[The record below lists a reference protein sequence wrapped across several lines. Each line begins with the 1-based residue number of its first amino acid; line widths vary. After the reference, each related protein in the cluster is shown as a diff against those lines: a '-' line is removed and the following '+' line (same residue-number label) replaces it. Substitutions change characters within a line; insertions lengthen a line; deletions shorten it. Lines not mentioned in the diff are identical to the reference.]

1 MKRILVASLI
11 TFLLAVVVSFSSA
24 LLLIDRRFE
33 ALEGRLHLLE
43 LSKVNA
49 EVESE
54 EPFVDSII
62 PMQEEQEEEIPVVGP
77 LTSQQIDAALS
88 AIVSDPIWTMRSDVQ
103 VDESGGRFVE
113 QVVDNGDGPDKVW
126 RVKVE
131 TFGRD
136 ELEQLGVGN
145 VFDLVTKTCGS
156 VGTRLISV
164 GDKTACILTSRND
177 TTETYEENY
186 FIAIGDSQSVQIY
199 GSEWTRIVDSDF
211 YQKSVVNPRSLVDVV
226 IRVFGQV
233 MSQ

>member
-126 RVKVE
+126 RVKV
-131 TFGRD
+131 
-136 ELEQLGVGN
+136 
-145 VFDLVTKTCGS
+145 
-156 VGTRLISV
+156 
-164 GDKTACILTSRND
+164 
-177 TTETYEENY
+177 
-186 FIAIGDSQSVQIY
+186 
-199 GSEWTRIVDSDF
+199 
-211 YQKSVVNPRSLVDVV
+211 
-226 IRVFGQV
+226 
-233 MSQ
+233 